1 MATPELPEFACPRC
15 HGTLDAD
22 PERYQCANC
31 GSIYPIVLGIPDF
44 RVFPDPWLGFE
55 EDRLKSIRL
64 HSIIQGLSF
73 ADSVRAYWEITPST
87 PPSIAQ
93 RHIQHVLG
101 SEQRAS
107 DWLDWLGQKEPAAS
121 NGYWIDIGC
130 GAGDVV
136 AGAGERGIPVIGIDI
151 ALRWLVVASRRDFLQ
166 HRTGV
171 LVCANAEF
179 LPFKTA
185 SFARAVSLGTLEH
198 CVDPA
203 KALGEAGRVLRSG
216 GLLQIRT
223 VNRYTLLPE
232 PHVHVWGVG
241 LVPRRFADAY
251 VRMMSGQRYEH
262 HRPLSP
268 RGVRRAL
275 FDAGLSDVS
284 IAAAELLEAD
294 RGRLGA
300 IGALASPLYDRLR
313 QMPVVGAGVRWIAP
327 VMEARGIAP

>member
-1 MATPELPEFACPRC
+1 MDTPELPEFACPRC

-22 PERYQCANC
+22 LERYTCANC

-64 HSIIQGLSF
+64 HSIVQGLSF

-87 PPSIAQ
+87 PYSIAK
-93 RHIQHVLG
+93 RHIQHVLD
-101 SEQRAS
+101 SEQRAN
-107 DWLDWLGQKEPAAS
+107 DWLDWLGNKEPAAL

-136 AGAGERGIPVIGIDI
+136 AAAGQQGIPVIGVDI
-151 ALRWLVVASRRDFLQ
+151 ALRWLVVAGRRDFLQ
-166 HRTGV
+166 QRSGM

-179 LPFKTA
+179 LPFKAA

-203 KALGEAGRVLRSG
+203 RAVGEAGRVLRHG

-241 LVPRRFADAY
+241 LIPRRFADAY
-251 VRMMSGQRYEH
+251 VRVVSGQRYEH

-275 FDAGLSDVS
+275 LDAGLTDVS
-284 IAAAELLEAD
+284 IAAAELLDAD
-294 RGRLGA
+294 RARLGA
-300 IGALASPLYDRLR
+300 GGALVSPLYDRLR
-313 QMPVVGAGVRWIAP
+313 HMPVVGAGLRWIAP
-327 VMEARGIAP
+327 LMDARGIAS